1 MGNTHT
7 RMSHNDDGW
16 CFVSPPT
23 NMWLSVTI
31 IQFRVIVQSAWDRL
45 VICVCHLY
53 PHYLSAVG
61 YNKRGRQWGKGGEVF
76 LCNENSP
83 SLCLSLVLSRSLC
96 LASSCC
102 QPQSERRG
110 AWQADWLLAA
120 GLGSCRSFV
129 SQLVWSWICFP
140 YLTLL
145 SSPSVSLY
153 LLPFTVT
160 YTLTIC
166 EQNTLQT
173 LQISYE
179 KKSSLI
185 HLIGYTI
192 SEHLHITK
200 TENNNY
206 LALYLEK
213 SN

>member
-7 RMSHNDDGW
+7 RMSHSDDGW

-45 VICVCHLY
+45 Q
-53 PHYLSAVG
+53 LSVSLTFTHTISPR
-61 YNKRGRQWGKGGEVF
+61 YDKQERETVRKRRRSV

-83 SLCLSLVLSRSLC
+83 SLCLSLVLSPSLC

-140 YLTLL
+140 YLTLP
-145 SSPSVSLY
+145 SSSSFSLY

-160 YTLTIC
+160 YTLD
-166 EQNTLQT
+166 NVW
-173 LQISYE
+173 
-179 KKSSLI
+179 
-185 HLIGYTI
+185 
-192 SEHLHITK
+192 TK
-200 TENNNY
+200 HTVNP
-206 LALYLEK
+206 
-213 SN
+213 